1 MTTTWLCGV
10 VVSDASEH
18 QVSVHCS
25 GHPDTHGGVLLQ
37 FVRVSACG
45 QKANESL
52 EFLKS
57 HSLVGPSAEI
67 TA

>member
-1 MTTTWLCGV
+1 MLLNTKWASIV
-10 VVSDASEH
+10 VVILLHD
-18 QVSVHCS
+18 
-25 GHPDTHGGVLLQ
+25 GVLLQ
-37 FVRVSACG
+37 FVRVLACG

-57 HSLVGPSAEI
+57 HRRVGPLAEI